1 MDVATGRI
9 PLSVIV
15 IGAAVPTGLD
25 VAQCVR
31 LSDKAAAE
39 FDSTTETWTVTAPDG
54 TTATAAIVVDARP
67 STKPVIAGHGVPNY
81 FRIPGLDAR
90 REARYV
96 TRCLRLIERSGAA
109 RIEARG
115 TVVLHRWRPQPVEPR
130 FYLTGEQPGPD
141 DLYDG
146 PATVTVGGRSF
157 ASRVRLTGHLD
168 AIDGRYHWQGTV
180 YEALPAGRPAGM
192 TLTIDDHTAT
202 ARVVEQTPWGT
213 HMIAGVGDPPFG

>member
-1 MDVATGRI
+1 M
-9 PLSVIV
+9 SVIV
-15 IGAAVPTGLD
+15 VGSAPTGLD
-25 VAQCVR
+25 VAQR
-31 LSDKAAAE
+31 ISLTDKASAQFHTA
-39 FDSTTETWTVTAPDG
+39 TETWTVTACDG
-54 TTATAAIVVDARP
+54 TTATGAIVVDAR
-67 STKPVIAGHGVPNY
+67 SSASPVIARHGTPNY
-81 FRIPGLDAR
+81 FRLPGLDAR

-115 TVVLHRWRPQPVEPR
+115 TVVLHRWRPQPVEPC

-157 ASRVRLTGHLD
+157 PSRVRLTGHLD

-180 YEALPAGRPAGM
+180 YDALPAGRSAGM
-192 TLTIDDHTAT
+192 TLTIDDHTAP
-202 ARVVEQTPWGT
+202 ARLVERTPWGT
-213 HMIAGVGDPPFG
+213 HMIAGVGEPPFG